1 MNGEGRL
8 VDRVLTRWGSVLYP
22 SLPAWLWMAG
32 LLGTLAWLDHAGG
45 GVFLVP
51 PFAAT
56 LTILVYLP
64 GVSIA
69 QPLPVVCGSGA
80 GAALG
85 TGPTALLGFGPGVA
99 MVAALSAAIVLPLLR
114 VFHPPGIAL
123 AMYPA
128 LLHPGPWFAGEVVLP
143 FTLAAVTSAALM
155 SRMLP
160 GFPRYPRSMGT
171 KAG

>member
-1 MNGEGRL
+1 MNGGDRL
-8 VDRVLTRWGSVLYP
+8 AGRVLACWGTAISP

-32 LLGTLAWLDHAGG
+32 LLGALAWIDHSGG

-64 GVSIA
+64 GVAIA
-69 QPLPVVCGSGA
+69 QPLAVVCGSVA

-85 TGPTALLGFGPGVA
+85 TGLTALLGFGPGVA

-114 VFHPPGIAL
+114 IFHPPGIAL

-128 LLHPGPWFAGEVVLP
+128 LLHPGAWFTVEVVLP
-143 FTLAAVTSAALM
+143 FTLAAVSSAALM
-155 SRMLP
+155 SRLLP
-160 GFPRYPRSMGT
+160 GFPRCPRLMGT
-171 KAG
+171 QAG